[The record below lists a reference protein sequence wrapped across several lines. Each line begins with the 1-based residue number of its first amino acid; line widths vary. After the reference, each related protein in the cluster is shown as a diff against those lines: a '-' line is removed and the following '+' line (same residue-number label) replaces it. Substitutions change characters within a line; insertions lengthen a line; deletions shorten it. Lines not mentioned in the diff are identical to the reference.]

1 MDQRFPKE
9 ERLRR
14 QREIDDVYRRGRR
27 WSGRSLRIHVRPN
40 GLDRSRLGI
49 SVPGRLCGAVQRN
62 RWKRLL
68 RESFRLNKAAIGPGL
83 DIIAVPTQPPGDLER
98 RQVEKLL
105 LELVGRHRGTS
116 P

>member
-1 MDQRFPKE
+1 MDQGFPKE
-9 ERLRR
+9 ARLRR

-27 WSGRSLRIHVRPN
+27 WNSRCFRIHVRAN
-40 GLDRSRLGI
+40 GLGLSRLAV

-83 DIIAVPTQPPGDLER
+83 DIIAVPTRPPGDLKRPEVER
-98 RQVEKLL
+98 LL
-105 LELVGRHRGTS
+105 VDLVGRHRGTS